1 MMAEHIGGDI
11 EQGAKK
17 TAQAAVST
25 ARSVKNVKRA
35 AAKAAAGNYVGAALD
50 VLRDENMRKLIVFIV
65 LFSFF
70 LTLIIF
76 FIVPLTLF
84 EGIVGAINT
93 LKSKWEAFWESFQVN
108 LYSGTD
114 GPFVRL
120 LKATLGLTMDSDVER
135 AFSDKSAGDQDQ
147 PNEGDLQ
154 LMGEQEPLIQTYAR
168 KIKAVQDKINARQKE
183 VKQVIESS
191 RGIQNVMAGRYESE
205 YAHLYDDDPYSFI
218 SYAGTT
224 ISVSTRSV
232 SANTAVKLITLY
244 STQVN
249 SSVDNIKL
257 SGLLRWLG
265 YDNNSRKTIDF
276 RVANNPVVTES
287 IEAWTGTFLPQYL
300 IDEGSQRNE
309 LAKYQKDY
317 GCSVADF
324 LIKVNCPNLYSI
336 PATVTEEV
344 VIEWEPYTKYS
355 YLTWPVYF
363 GAGSNPRYDANGYV
377 IGGWNP
383 SLYPDY
389 ARIYALGH
397 DENGYSDNQYWFM
410 PTKVGSSSPFT
421 FCYYRTF
428 WRPYTAY
435 RQVEYHYYTVS
446 YAVSASVST
455 RNIDQLVDMT
465 GLWEGWLPSEDP
477 AILHNKAKAAAGG

>member
-93 LKSKWEAFWESFQVN
+93 LKSKWEAFWENFQVN

-300 IDEGSQRNE
+300 IDEGSQRRDRHRRGRDRMGA
-309 LAKYQKDY
+309 LHQIQLSD
-317 GCSVADF
+317 VARV
-324 LIKVNCPNLYSI
+324 LRSR
-336 PATVTEEV
+336 EQ
-344 VIEWEPYTKYS
+344 
-355 YLTWPVYF
+355 
-363 GAGSNPRYDANGYV
+363 
-377 IGGWNP
+377 P
-383 SLYPDY
+383 SLRRQRLRDRRLEPLSVPGLCAHLR
-389 ARIYALGH
+389 AR
-397 DENGYSDNQYWFM
+397 
-410 PTKVGSSSPFT
+410 P
-421 FCYYRTF
+421 
-428 WRPYTAY
+428 
-435 RQVEYHYYTVS
+435 
-446 YAVSASVST
+446 
-455 RNIDQLVDMT
+455 
-465 GLWEGWLPSEDP
+465 
-477 AILHNKAKAAAGG
+477 